1 MHGAEAASA
10 SKEDVLELYANKW
23 RHSIA
28 QSCSSLAE
36 VLQVSDAVP
45 LQKAIEAA
53 WPFADQVTHIIW
65 SQFVLVLK
73 SAALKAVSA

>member
-1 MHGAEAASA
+1 MHDAEAASA

-28 QSCSSLAE
+28 HSCSSLAE

-45 LQKAIEAA
+45 LQQAVEAA
-53 WPFADQVTHIIW
+53 WPFADQVIT
-65 SQFVLVLK
+65 SSANVLVLEN
-73 SAALKAVSA
+73 AVLTAVPA

>member
-1 MHGAEAASA
+1 MHDAEAASA
-10 SKEDVLELYANKW
+10 SKKDVLELYANKW

-36 VLQVSDAVP
+36 ALQASDAVP

-53 WPFADQVTHIIW
+53 WPFADQVIDIIRI
-65 SQFVLVLK
+65 QFVLVLED
-73 SAALKAVSA
+73 AAGKAEPA

>member
-1 MHGAEAASA
+1 LRGAEAASA
-10 SKEDVLELYANKW
+10 SKEDVLELYVNKW

-36 VLQVSDAVP
+36 ALQVSDAVP

-53 WPFADQVTHIIW
+53 WPFADQVSDIFCI
-65 SQFVLVLK
+65 QFVLFFEH
-73 SAALKAVSA
+73 SALKAIPA